1 MFSRK
6 IIRFWIHLA
15 SGFILQS
22 PILDQNM
29 MTSFIGP
36 YFKKI
41 LDQDE
46 FNARRRVLS
55 VSSLFMT
62 FILTYNHVVILSVTI
77 AIRHMR

>member
-1 MFSRK
+1 M
-6 IIRFWIHLA
+6 

-22 PILDQNM
+22 PILDQDM

-46 FNARRRVLS
+46 FNARRVLS
-55 VSSLFMT
+55 VPSLFMT
-62 FILTYNHVVILSVTI
+62 FIHVHTI
-77 AIRHMR
+77 MS

>member
-1 MFSRK
+1 M
-6 IIRFWIHLA
+6 

-22 PILDQNM
+22 PILDQDM

-55 VSSLFMT
+55 VPSLFMK
-62 FILTYNHVVILSVTI
+62 FNHVHTI
-77 AIRHMR
+77 MS

>member
-1 MFSRK
+1 M
-6 IIRFWIHLA
+6 

-22 PILDQNM
+22 PILDQDM

-46 FNARRRVLS
+46 FNARRIVLQGDPNQS
-55 VSSLFMT
+55 FPFQTAVTLKLSSSDPML
-62 FILTYNHVVILSVTI
+62 VKPKCV
-77 AIRHMR
+77 